1 MELELALIFMLHY
14 YSFALFFYMLFK
26 HTPLDLDLYK
36 DGEKLNNPFSK
47 KLFIISV
54 CICWI
59 VAIPLI
65 FLQTIERQQSG
76 KK

>member
-26 HTPLDLDLYK
+26 YTPLDLTLSK
-36 DGEKLNNPFSK
+36 DGEIIDNPFSK
-47 KLFIISV
+47 KLFVISV

-65 FLQTIERQQSG
+65 FLQTIERQQYG

>member
-1 MELELALIFMLHY
+1 MDLELALIFMLHY

-36 DGEKLNNPFSK
+36 DGEKLNNPSLK
-47 KLFIISV
+47 KFFMIIVS
-54 CICWI
+54 IAWI
-59 VAIPLI
+59 YAIPSIL
-65 FLQTIERQQSG
+65 LQTLARQQSG